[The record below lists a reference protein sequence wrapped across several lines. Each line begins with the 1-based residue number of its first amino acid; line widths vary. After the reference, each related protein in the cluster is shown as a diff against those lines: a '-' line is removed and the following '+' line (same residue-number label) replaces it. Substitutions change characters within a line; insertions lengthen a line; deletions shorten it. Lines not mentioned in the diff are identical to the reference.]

1 MGETPYL
8 SHSPACAL
16 INRHLQEGD
25 CVLAVCQGRTIYP
38 ADDVRGEEEEKE
50 EEDEEE
56 EGRAA
61 VKHAV
66 GSCSASCM
74 SAQVHDGQQR
84 Q

>member
-1 MGETPYL
+1 MGKTPYL

-25 CVLAVCQGRTIYP
+25 CALAVCQGRTIYP
-38 ADDVRGEEEEKE
+38 ADDVRGEEVVEEEK
-50 EEDEEE
+50 E

>member
-38 ADDVRGEEEEKE
+38 ADDVRGEDE
-50 EEDEEE
+50 EEE